1 MKYDI
6 ARSYSTQIESVNG
19 VMHVAGIVKTPDQL
33 VIITWEVDGSSGTT
47 ICPAWQGQHE
57 IEGLVRAGYK
67 VLGVGIAKNI

>member
-6 ARSYSTQIESVNG
+6 ARSDITQIESVNG

-33 VIITWEVDGSSGTT
+33 VIITWEVDNSSGTT

-57 IEGLVRAGYK
+57 IDRLVRAGYR
-67 VLGVGIAKNI
+67 VLSVGVA

>member
-6 ARSYSTQIESVNG
+6 EKSDITQIEPVNG

-47 ICPAWQGQHE
+47 ICPAWQGQYE
-57 IEGLVRAGYK
+57 IDCLVRAGYR
-67 VLGVGIAKNI
+67 VLSVGVA